1 MPRGTSKK
9 LAWQSPSPKS
19 NTAYQKSYKEI
30 FTNKKETQ
38 KAIKAA
44 VDQKK
49 KFQMN
54 TGLKEEILKKELIYF
69 GKSKRKNE
77 GYGD

>member
-1 MPRGTSKK
+1 MRGPSKK
-9 LAWQSPSPKS
+9 LSWQSPSPKS
-19 NTAYQKSYKEI
+19 NAAYQRSHKEI

-54 TGLKEEILKKELIYF
+54 TGLKEEILQKELIYT
-69 GKSKRKNE
+69 GKSKRKSE